1 MPRLDQ
7 RGSSALLYVV
17 AVVMI
22 GGFMWWLYMQ
32 TQTMDATVQP
42 TTQDTAAAQ
51 GQQPLTLQMVASSP
65 DSAIGSRAVL
75 DSVSI
80 ATGLGRGVFLVQMD
94 STRTLPVLKNPTL
107 IQQGDQLYGGDV
119 VTVAGQVYTYTDS
132 IAQTWVQ
139 RGAVNKAQSGSLP
152 GDSITAAF
160 LLADSLVLH

>member
-32 TQTMDATVQP
+32 TQTMETDVQP
-42 TTQDTAAAQ
+42 TTQDTAAT
-51 GQQPLTLQMVASSP
+51 QQTLTLDMVAANP

-94 STRTLPVLKNPTL
+94 SVRTLPVLKNPTL
-107 IQQGDQLYGGDV
+107 IQEGDQLYGGDV

-152 GDSITAAF
+152 GDSITSAF

>member
-17 AVVMI
+17 AVLLI
-22 GGFMWWLYMQ
+22 GGFMYWLYMQ
-32 TQTMDATVQP
+32 TQSMESSMQAS
-42 TTQDTAAAQ
+42 TQDTASTQ
-51 GQQPLTLQMVASSP
+51 TQQPLTLGEVASSP

-75 DSVSI
+75 DSIQV
-80 ATGLGRGVFLVQMD
+80 ATGLGRGVFLVQLD
-94 STRTLPVLKNPTL
+94 SARALPVLKNPTL
-107 IQQGDQLYGGDV
+107 IQEGEQLYGGDF

-139 RGAVNKAQSGSLP
+139 RGAVNEAQSSSLP
-152 GDSITAAF
+152 GDSITRAF

>member
-22 GGFMWWLYMQ
+22 GGFMYWLYMQ
-32 TQTMDATVQP
+32 TQTMETTVQP
-42 TTQDTAAAQ
+42 TTQDTAAT
-51 GQQPLTLQMVASSP
+51 QQALTLQAVASNP

-75 DSVSI
+75 DSVSVS
-80 ATGLGRGVFLVQMD
+80 TGLGRGVFLVQLD
-94 STRTLPVLKNPTL
+94 SLRTLPVLKNPTL

-139 RGAVNKAQSGSLP
+139 RGAVNKEQTTSLP
-152 GDSITAAF
+152 ADSLASAF